1 MSDKKIVEAEPVM
14 KTGDISRIRT
24 LGGAEMAGLITSR
37 LQSARTHLQQGK
49 ALPAAESEQI
59 EILLGLLDPMIQAG
73 HLPKLIQLNKLAIKV
88 VADKQA
94 SMQKD
99 LDVPA
104 WQRQGKTRSDMGIN
118 DPDGGKIPGPNEI
131 ASGQIES
138 IEEELSRNAVDKM
151 VGGDPAI
158 AQKVMM
164 VYDMMKK
171 GEGIPPSHAQTFFQF
186 IKPVLDSLTGTDAVD
201 SITRHKDK
209 FAQDVEPEVEPQ
221 EPQQPDQDNQDP
233 EDIGQQ
239 KTHKDLGQV
248 RIINST
254 MPKADDEAIV
264 QTDDGK
270 VVKVKL
276 ADIEEGMEIEAINL
290 DELKML
296 AGLSE
301 AMSDAYGDAD
311 SPEHVEGSVEFK
323 QHKNT
328 DKGSVSIEASGDDM
342 QELAKV
348 LKMAGLTLPQD
359 MYKDEP
365 EADDEPEAHDEPEVQ
380 VVEPDSDEE
389 SPCGT
394 SDADASYSTDKEV
407 LVNYIKDKL
416 AKRLS

>member
-1 MSDKKIVEAEPVM
+1 
-14 KTGDISRIRT
+14 
-24 LGGAEMAGLITSR
+24 
-37 LQSARTHLQQGK
+37 
-49 ALPAAESEQI
+49 
-59 EILLGLLDPMIQAG
+59 
-73 HLPKLIQLNKLAIKV
+73 
-88 VADKQA
+88 
-94 SMQKD
+94 
-99 LDVPA
+99 
-104 WQRQGKTRSDMGIN
+104 MGIN

-138 IEEELSRNAVDKM
+138 IEEELSRNAVEKM
-151 VGGDPAI
+151 VGDDPAL

-171 GEGIPPSHAQTFFQF
+171 GEGIPPSHSQSFFQF
-186 IKPVLDSLTGTDAVD
+186 IKPVLDSLTGTDAVA
-201 SITRHKDK
+201 SITRHKEK
-209 FAQDVEPEVEPQ
+209 FAQDTQPQDQQDQQDQQ
-221 EPQQPDQDNQDP
+221 EPQQPNQD
-233 EDIGQQ
+233 DQQLQDMGQE
-239 KTHKDLGQV
+239 KTHKDLGKV
-248 RIINST
+248 RVISST

-276 ADIEEGMEIEAINL
+276 ADLEEGMEIETMDL

-311 SPEHVEGSVEFK
+311 SPENVEVQGSVEFK

-365 EADDEPEAHDEPEVQ
+365 EADDEPESHDEPEVQ

>member
-365 EADDEPEAHDEPEVQ
+365 EADDEPESHDEPEVQ

>member
-1 MSDKKIVEAEPVM
+1 MSDKKIIEAEPVM
-14 KTGDISRIRT
+14 KTTDISRIRT

-73 HLPKLIQLNKLAIKV
+73 HLPKLIQLNKISSKV

-138 IEEELSRNAVDKM
+138 IEEELSREAVQKM
-151 VGGDPAI
+151 VGDDTALT
-158 AQKVMM
+158 QKVMM
-164 VYDMMKK
+164 AYGMMKK
-171 GEGIPPSHAQTFFQF
+171 GEGIPPSHAQPFFQF
-186 IKPVLDSLTGTDAVD
+186 IKPVLDSLTGSDAVD
-201 SITRHKDK
+201 SISRHKEK

-221 EPQQPDQDNQDP
+221 EPQQPDQPDQGP
-233 EDIGQQ
+233 EDVGQQ

-248 RIINST
+248 RVINST

>member
-1 MSDKKIVEAEPVM
+1 MADKNIVEAEPVM

-37 LQSARTHLQQGK
+37 LQSARAHLQQGK

-59 EILLGLLDPMIQAG
+59 EILLGLLDPMIEAG
-73 HLPKLIQLNKLAIKV
+73 HLPKLIQLNKVATKV
-88 VADKQA
+88 VADKKA
-94 SMQKD
+94 AMQQD

-104 WQRQGKTRSDMGIN
+104 WQRQGKTRADMGIN

-138 IEEELSRNAVDKM
+138 IEEELSRNAVQEL
-151 VGGDPAI
+151 VGDDPAL

-171 GEGIPPSHAQTFFQF
+171 GEGIPPSHSQSFFQF
-186 IKPVLDSLTGTDAVD
+186 IKPVLDSLTGTDAVA
-201 SITRHKDK
+201 SITRHKEK
-209 FAQDVEPEVEPQ
+209 FAQDTQQQDEPQDQQ
-221 EPQQPDQDNQDP
+221 EPQQPNQEP
-233 EDIGQQ
+233 QDIGKE
-239 KTHKDLGQV
+239 KTHKDLGKV
-248 RIINST
+248 RVISST

-276 ADIEEGMEIEAINL
+276 ADLEEGIEIETINL

-301 AMSDAYGDAD
+301 AMSDAYGNAD
-311 SPEHVEGSVEFK
+311 SPEQVEGSVEFK

-365 EADDEPEAHDEPEVQ
+365 EAHDEPESHDEPEVQ

-416 AKRLS
+416 AKRLA

>member
-1 MSDKKIVEAEPVM
+1 MSDKKIIEAEPVM
-14 KTGDISRIRT
+14 KTADISRIRT

-73 HLPKLIQLNKLAIKV
+73 HLPKLIQLNKIATKV

-151 VGGDPAI
+151 VNGDTAL
-158 AQKVMM
+158 ATKVMM

-171 GEGIPPSHAQTFFQF
+171 GEGIPPSHSQPFFQF
-186 IKPVLDSLTGTDAVD
+186 IKPVLDSLTGSDAVA
-201 SITRHKDK
+201 SISRHKEK

-221 EPQQPDQDNQDP
+221 EPQEPQQPDQGP
-233 EDIGQQ
+233 EDVGQQ

-248 RIINST
+248 RVINST

-270 VVKVKL
+270 VVKVKQ
-276 ADIEEGMEIEAINL
+276 ADLEEGMEMEAINL